1 MALIR
6 TSIAYGT
13 VPHAIRGVLT
23 DTMPAHLKAV
33 LRTESYEIQRTRH
46 QDQYDT
52 RPTTGSTI
60 YVSTERFR
68 RMDQRIEERWRE
80 ELLHYRENNCT
91 RRLID
96 DSCIFQNNKRNNDYS
111 TMHILNGILLMVYSM
126 NIVLEERHTQD
137 AGIVMSKV
145 MM

>member
-13 VPHAIRGVLT
+13 VPHAILGVLT
-23 DTMPAHLKAV
+23 DTMPTHLKAV
-33 LRTESYEIQRTRH
+33 LRAENYEIQRTRH

-52 RPTTGSTI
+52 RTRTGSTM

-68 RMDQRIEERWRE
+68 RMDQWREERWRE
-80 ELLHYRENNCT
+80 ELLHYRENNWT

-96 DSCIFQNNKRNNDYS
+96 NSCIFQNNKRNIIIII
-111 TMHILNGILLMVYSM
+111 ILCIS
-126 NIVLEERHTQD
+126 
-137 AGIVMSKV
+137 
-145 MM
+145 